1 MIWLKTKGLQIEK
14 KDNNVGYDCEI
25 YLLQNHNFP
34 VKLGQWADAHRISLD
49 IFRRIETV
57 YPLH

>member
-14 KDNNVGYDCEI
+14 KDNNVVYDCEI

-49 IFRRIETV
+49 IFRRIET
-57 YPLH
+57 